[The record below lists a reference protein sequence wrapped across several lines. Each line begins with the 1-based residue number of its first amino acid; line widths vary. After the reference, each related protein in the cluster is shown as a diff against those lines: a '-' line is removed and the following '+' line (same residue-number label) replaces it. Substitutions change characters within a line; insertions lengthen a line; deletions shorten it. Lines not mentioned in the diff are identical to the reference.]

1 MPGIEV
7 DAARELLS
15 GMAGW
20 ARLAGGGVAL
30 ATFAGFGDANR
41 FLVLLGE
48 GRAPVPA
55 LSTVGLAPDDAGCR
69 VVIAFEGSDPA
80 CPVIIGRLQAA
91 SAQAPAP
98 PMHCTVDGERV
109 SIQAQRQIEL
119 RCGEA
124 SIVLTRA
131 GKVLIKGNFVL
142 TRSRGANK
150 IKGAHVD
157 IN

>member
-1 MPGIEV
+1 MQDMNV
-7 DAARELLS
+7 DATRELLT
-15 GMAGW
+15 GMADW
-20 ARLAGGGVAL
+20 ARLAGGGVAQ
-30 ATFAGFGDANR
+30 ATFAGFSETGR
-41 FLVLLGE
+41 FLVRLAD

-55 LSTVGLAPDDAGCR
+55 LSTVGLAPVDAGCR
-69 VVIAFEGSDPA
+69 VVVGFEGSDPA
-80 CPVIIGRLQAA
+80 RPVIVGRLQAV
-91 SAQAPAP
+91 PAELP
-98 PMHCTVDGERV
+98 AALTHCTVDGERV

-150 IKGAHVD
+150 IKGAYVD

>member
-1 MPGIEV
+1 MQDTGL
-7 DAARELLS
+7 DAAHVLLGGLS
-15 GMAGW
+15 DW
-20 ARLAGGGVAL
+20 ARLAGGGVAQ
-30 ATFAGFGDANR
+30 ASFAGFDPAGR
-41 FLVLLGE
+41 FLVTLAE
-48 GRAPVPA
+48 GRKPVPA
-55 LSTVGLAPDDAGCR
+55 LSTVGLAPTDAGCR
-69 VVIAFEGSDPA
+69 VVLAFEGSDPA
-80 CPVIIGRLQAA
+80 RPVIVGRLQAPPL
-91 SAQAPAP
+91 APV
-98 PMHCTVDGERV
+98 HCTVDGERV

-150 IKGAHVD
+150 IKGAYVD

>member
-1 MPGIEV
+1 MPDAEV

-15 GMAGW
+15 GMADW
-20 ARLAGGGVAL
+20 ARVAGGGVAL
-30 ATFAGFGDANR
+30 ADFAGFGEANR
-41 FLVLLGE
+41 FLVVLGE
-48 GRAPVPA
+48 GRSPVPA
-55 LSTVGLAPDDAGCR
+55 LSTIGLAPGDAGCR
-69 VVIAFEGSDPA
+69 IVIAFEGSDPA
-80 CPVIIGRLQAA
+80 RPVIVGRLQAA
-91 SAQAPAP
+91 IAESSEP

-131 GKVLIKGNFVL
+131 GKVLIKGTFVL

-150 IKGAHVD
+150 LKGAYVD